1 MKRTLITLV
10 LLALVVCLAGCQQ
23 EPTPVEER
31 VPAATQSA
39 ELADYLASVKA
50 QAEAIKKALEQEAL
64 TQTDMNQKS
73 QELAELWDAALAQVL
88 AEAQKSLTAAAY
100 EQLTA
105 EQTAWEADKQAAVE
119 AAGKAYE
126 GGSMY
131 ALAVNMEAA
140 TRTEARVLELAET
153 LMPAE

>member
-23 EPTPVEER
+23 EPAPVEEY

-39 ELADYLASVKA
+39 ELADYLASVKVR
-50 QAEAIKKALEQEAL
+50 AEAIRTSLEQEAL
-64 TQTDMNQKS
+64 TQTDMNLKA
-73 QELAELWDAALAQVL
+73 QELAELWEAALEQVL

-100 EQLTA
+100 EQLVA
-105 EQTAWEADKQAAVE
+105 EQTVWEADKQAAVE

-140 TRTEARVLELAET
+140 TRMEARVLELAET